1 MLLAAQ
7 RREKIAAMLREDGH
21 VKVNNLSKLFNVTEV
36 TIRQDLEKLEE
47 EGACQRVH
55 GGAILNNAGANVGE
69 LLVLNQDNLAAKMAI
84 AREAV
89 KRIKDG
95 ETIILDS
102 GSTTTEIARLISGY
116 SNLTVITNAINIAM
130 ILGKDPGINLNVTG
144 GEFKSPTLSLTGPKA
159 AEYFKGLHADKVFLA
174 TAGINVDNGLTYP
187 SMSDLV
193 VKKSMIDVSDRVYLV
208 ADSTKVGKSSFA
220 TLGKLS
226 LVDTIITDSNISPDD
241 EALFRSYNLKCI
253 IAQL

>member
-7 RREKIAAMLREDGH
+7 RREKIIEMLREDGH
-21 VKVNNLSKLFNVTEV
+21 VKVNNLSKIFNVTEV

-47 EGACQRVH
+47 EALCQRVH
-55 GGAILNNAGANVGE
+55 GGAILKNAGENVSE
-69 LLVLNQDNLAAKMAI
+69 FAVLNQDNLNLKKAI

-89 KRIKDG
+89 KLIKDG

-102 GSTTTEIARLISGY
+102 GSTTTEIARLISGF

-159 AEYFKGLHADKVFLA
+159 AEYFNGLHADKVFLA
-174 TAGINVDNGLTYP
+174 TAGINITNGLTYP

-193 VKKSMIDVSDRVYLV
+193 VKKAMIDVSDRVYLV

-220 TLGKLS
+220 TLGELS
-226 LVDTIITDSNISPDD
+226 LVDTIITDSNISKEDK
-241 EALFRSYNLKCI
+241 ELYQSYNLKCI
-253 IAQL
+253 IAQI

>member
-7 RREKIAAMLREDGH
+7 RREKIVAMLREDGH
-21 VKVNNLSKLFNVTEV
+21 VKVNSLSRLFNVTEV

-47 EGACQRVH
+47 EGSCQRVH

-69 LLVLNQDNLAAKMAI
+69 FLVLNQDNLAAKMAI

-89 KRIKDG
+89 KRIRDG

-116 SNLTVITNAINIAM
+116 TNLTVITNAINIAM

-144 GEFKSPTLSLTGPKA
+144 GEFKSPSRSRGPRQ
-159 AEYFKGLHADKVFLA
+159 L
-174 TAGINVDNGLTYP
+174 
-187 SMSDLV
+187 
-193 VKKSMIDVSDRVYLV
+193 
-208 ADSTKVGKSSFA
+208 
-220 TLGKLS
+220 
-226 LVDTIITDSNISPDD
+226 NISRDSM
-241 EALFRSYNLKCI
+241 LTRSSWLLPASTSPTASPI
-253 IAQL
+253 PA